1 MGCPCPPNSARQPNR
16 TWTSP
21 PFASLPSPFPTT
33 ESPHFERTS
42 FRAGKT
48 IFATLAEAEELACL
62 MLSPEYQDVFVA
74 MGKGAVYPVP
84 NKWGEQGATYVR
96 LADVEDALLK
106 DALEAA
112 YQGKSAAKG

>member
-1 MGCPCPPNSARQPNR
+1 MDIPSFRQLAL
-16 TWTSP
+16 S
-21 PFASLPSPFPTT
+21 FPGTT

-42 FRAGKT
+42 FRAGKK

-62 MLSPEYQDVFVA
+62 MLSPEDQDVFVA
-74 MGKGAVYPVP
+74 MGKGTVYPVP